1 MELDKALID
10 HGYKVLD
17 VYNTFAGKY
26 TREEIKKRK
35 TTIKVYQSILEKL
48 KRIPKIVQ
56 KSQEWYDVRNTMIS
70 ASDFAQALGHG
81 KFGTQEQ
88 LIKKK
93 VNPQDESA
101 NFKNNPFFR
110 WGNMFESVA
119 ISIYSHMF
127 NVEVFEFGLIKHPT
141 IPYFGSS
148 PDGISNQGIMLEI
161 KCPFKRN
168 IDSGEVPEQYYYQMQ
183 GQLDVCGLEEC
194 DYFECKFAMVKDV
207 LEWKK
212 SQSIK
217 GAISTY
223 NDINEYSEVCYENK
237 NPEKIIEWAKSKPN
251 VQYWVFVKFN
261 LKRITR
267 DTTFLK
273 NAYKELK
280 TVWDK
285 ICFYKNNKEVFDKD
299 MGMEISIDTEP
310 LITTFND
317 ICMID
322 D

>member
-1 MELDKALID
+1 MELDKALVD
-10 HGYKVLD
+10 HGYKVTK
-17 VYNTFAGKY
+17 VFKFMAGKY
-26 TREEIKKRK
+26 TLDEIKKRK
-35 TTIKVYQSILEKL
+35 ATINSYQTILEQL
-48 KRIPKIVQ
+48 KTIPKIVQ

-70 ASDFAQALGHG
+70 ASDFAQALGRG
-81 KFGTQEQ
+81 KFGTQDQ

-101 NFKNNPFFR
+101 NFKNNPFFK

-127 NVEVFEFGLIKHPT
+127 NVEIFEFGLIKHPT

-161 KCPFKRN
+161 KCPYKRN

-194 DYFECKFAMVKDV
+194 DYFECKFAMIKD
-207 LEWKK
+207 LAEWKK
-212 SQSIK
+212 TTSIK
-217 GAISTY
+217 GIISTY
-223 NDINEYSEVCYENK
+223 NDINTYSEISFENE
-237 NPEKIIEWAKSKPN
+237 NIEKILDWAKGKPN
-251 VQYWVFVKFN
+251 LQYWVFVKFN
-261 LKRITR
+261 LKRIKR
-267 DTTFLK
+267 DRAFLK
-273 NAYKELK
+273 DAYNELK

-285 ICFYKNNKEVFDKD
+285 ICFYKSNKEAYDKD
-299 MGMEISIDTEP
+299 MGMEICIDTEP
-310 LITTFND
+310 LLANFNNV
-317 ICMID
+317 CMID